1 MNNLVK
7 HIIMS
12 LKNKES
18 NKQYLTMLA
27 LYLIMFIN
35 EAYMHYEVYVTNYT
49 PFACGM
55 ALYYWGMDVTIIL
68 LFFYSVTIGR
78 RKLAFILSYCFIN
91 IFVLANIGYSRF
103 FNQYF
108 NFDVLGESANFQGTW
123 WITYLPQAFRW
134 SDILLLLTTIL
145 FICGLRILKDKHSY
159 KNIFV
164 IFLIY
169 AFCYTCYIGSR
180 VINWHSIE
188 DMKIWLSTNYGEDLH
203 HKYKYNQEYA
213 IVHKGI
219 VRTQIYCNLRWKS
232 HKQKLSASEL
242 QSIKIYIEDSNK
254 KLSKLSDSCIVKGKP
269 NIIFIMVESY
279 MAAASKTKINGIEI
293 MPNINSLMREKNSYA
308 NLSVTSNRGS
318 GVSSDAQI
326 SYFTG
331 LLPLKNEIAVTSI
344 IKNEVIAF
352 PKLLR
357 EQKEYNTYITL
368 PTGKNFWHQEEANK
382 KYGID
387 NVIEFGNKAN
397 DFFCQDEELF
407 KKMEQVTHS
416 LREPYLNIILT
427 LSMHGGYD
435 EDFLK
440 KQGYKSPFKYPK
452 SYSTAF
458 RYYLD
463 KCYYTDAQIGKYI
476 NYLKKS
482 KQYNNTIIIICSD
495 HEVPKASNQMGCSE
509 NLPIIILNSHIA
521 KDKFYQGR
529 INQIDLYPTLLD
541 MFELKTKWRGMGH
554 SLLRDDYTNKITP
567 AERHISNMIINGDYF
582 SQQKR

>member
-1 MNNLVK
+1 MNNLVSY
-7 HIIMS
+7 IAQS
-12 LKNKES
+12 WKNKVYR
-18 NKQYLTMLA
+18 KQYLIMLA
-27 LYLIMFIN
+27 LYLLMFIN
-35 EAYMHYEVYVTNYT
+35 EAYMHYEVYVSNYT
-49 PFACGM
+49 PFVCGR
-55 ALYYWGMDVTIIL
+55 AFYYWVMDIIIIL
-68 LFFYSVTIGR
+68 LFFYTVTLGR
-78 RKLAFILSYCFIN
+78 RKLAFTLSYGFIN

-108 NFDVLGESANFQGTW
+108 NFDVLGESSNFQGTW

-134 SDILLLLTTIL
+134 SDILLLLTTLL
-145 FICGLRILKDKHSY
+145 FICGLRILKDKNSY

-164 IFLIY
+164 VFLVY
-169 AFCYTCYIGSR
+169 TFCYTCYIGSR
-180 VINWHSIE
+180 VITWRSVDDI
-188 DMKIWLSTNYGEDLH
+188 KIWLTTNYGEELY
-203 HKYKYNQEYA
+203 HKYKFNQEYA
-213 IVHKGI
+213 VVHKGI
-219 VRTQIYCNLRWKS
+219 VITQIYCNLRWRS
-232 HKQKLSASEL
+232 HKQKLSTSDL
-242 QSIKIYIEDSNK
+242 QNIKLYIEDSNK

-269 NIIFIMVESY
+269 NIVFIMVESY
-279 MAAASKTKINGIEI
+279 MAAASKTKINGKEV
-293 MPNINSLMREKNSYA
+293 MPNINSLMRENNCYV

-352 PKLLR
+352 PKLLH
-357 EQKEYNTYITL
+357 EQKEYHTYITL
-368 PTGKNFWHQEEANK
+368 PTGKNFWHQEEANE

-416 LREPYLNIILT
+416 LKEPYLNIILT

-435 EDFLK
+435 NDFLK
-440 KQGYKSPFKYPK
+440 EQGYKSPFQYPK
-452 SYSTAF
+452 SYPITF

-476 NYLKKS
+476 NYLKKL
-482 KQYNNTIIIICSD
+482 KQYNNTIIMICSD
-495 HEVPKASNQMGCSE
+495 HEVPEASKQMGCSE
-509 NLPIIILNSHIA
+509 DLPLMIINSHIA

-529 INQIDLYPTLLD
+529 INQIDLYPTLID

-554 SLLRDDYTNKITP
+554 SLLRDDYNDKITP
-567 AERHISNMIINGDYF
+567 EKRNISNMIINGDYF
-582 SQQKR
+582 SLCK

>member
-1 MNNLVK
+1 MNNLVSY
-7 HIIMS
+7 IAQS
-12 LKNKES
+12 WKNKVYR
-18 NKQYLTMLA
+18 KQYLIMLA
-27 LYLIMFIN
+27 LYLLMFIN
-35 EAYMHYEVYVTNYT
+35 EAYMHYEVYVSNYT
-49 PFACGM
+49 PFVCGR
-55 ALYYWGMDVTIIL
+55 AFYYWVMDIIIIL
-68 LFFYSVTIGR
+68 LFFYTVSLGR
-78 RKLAFILSYCFIN
+78 RKLAFTLSYGFIN

-108 NFDVLGESANFQGTW
+108 NFDVLGESSNFQGTW

-134 SDILLLLTTIL
+134 SDILLLLTTLL
-145 FICGLRILKDKHSY
+145 FICGLRILKDKNSY

-164 IFLIY
+164 VFLIY
-169 AFCYTCYIGSR
+169 TFCYTCYIGSR
-180 VINWHSIE
+180 VITWRSVDDI
-188 DMKIWLSTNYGEDLH
+188 KIWLTTNYGEELY
-203 HKYKYNQEYA
+203 HKYKFNQEYA
-213 IVHKGI
+213 VVHKGI
-219 VRTQIYCNLRWKS
+219 VITQIYCNLRWRS
-232 HKQKLSASEL
+232 HKQKLSTSDL
-242 QSIKIYIEDSNK
+242 QNIKLYIEDSNK

-269 NIIFIMVESY
+269 NIVFIMVESY
-279 MAAASKTKINGIEI
+279 MAAASKTKINGKEV
-293 MPNINSLMREKNSYA
+293 MPNINSLMRENNCYV

-352 PKLLR
+352 PKLLH
-357 EQKEYNTYITL
+357 EQKEYHTYITL
-368 PTGKNFWHQEEANK
+368 PTGKNFWHQEEANE

-416 LREPYLNIILT
+416 LKEPYLNIILT

-435 EDFLK
+435 NDFLK
-440 KQGYKSPFKYPK
+440 EQGYKSPFQYPK
-452 SYSTAF
+452 SYPITF

-482 KQYNNTIIIICSD
+482 KQYNNTIIMICSD
-495 HEVPKASNQMGCSE
+495 HEVPEASKQMGCPE
-509 NLPIIILNSHIA
+509 DLPLMIINSHIA

-529 INQIDLYPTLLD
+529 INQIDLYPTLID

-554 SLLRDDYTNKITP
+554 SLLRDDYNDKITP
-567 AERHISNMIINGDYF
+567 EKRNISNMIINGDYF
-582 SQQKR
+582 SLCK

>member
-1 MNNLVK
+1 MNNLVSY
-7 HIIMS
+7 IAQS
-12 LKNKES
+12 WKNKVYR
-18 NKQYLTMLA
+18 KQYLIMLA
-27 LYLIMFIN
+27 LYLLMFIN
-35 EAYMHYEVYVTNYT
+35 EAYMHYEVYVSNYT
-49 PFACGM
+49 PFVCGR
-55 ALYYWGMDVTIIL
+55 AFYYWVMDIIIIL
-68 LFFYSVTIGR
+68 LFFYTVTLGR
-78 RKLAFILSYCFIN
+78 RKLAFTLSYGFIN

-108 NFDVLGESANFQGTW
+108 NFDVLGESSNFQGTW

-134 SDILLLLTTIL
+134 SDILLLLTTLL
-145 FICGLRILKDKHSY
+145 FICGLRILKDKNSY

-164 IFLIY
+164 VFLIY
-169 AFCYTCYIGSR
+169 TFCYTCYIGSR
-180 VINWHSIE
+180 VITWRSVDDI
-188 DMKIWLSTNYGEDLH
+188 KIWLTTNYGEELY
-203 HKYKYNQEYA
+203 HKYKFNQEYA
-213 IVHKGI
+213 VVHKGI
-219 VRTQIYCNLRWKS
+219 VITQIYCNLRWRS
-232 HKQKLSASEL
+232 HKQKLSTSDL
-242 QSIKIYIEDSNK
+242 QNIKLYIEDSNK

-269 NIIFIMVESY
+269 NIVFIMVESY
-279 MAAASKTKINGIEI
+279 MAAASKTKINGKEV
-293 MPNINSLMREKNSYA
+293 MPNINSLMRENNCYV
-308 NLSVTSNRGS
+308 NLSETSNRGS

-352 PKLLR
+352 PKLLH
-357 EQKEYNTYITL
+357 EQKEYHTYITL
-368 PTGKNFWHQEEANK
+368 PTGKNFWHQEEANE

-416 LREPYLNIILT
+416 LKEPYLNIILT

-435 EDFLK
+435 NDFLK
-440 KQGYKSPFKYPK
+440 EQGYKSPFQYPK
-452 SYSTAF
+452 SYPITF

-482 KQYNNTIIIICSD
+482 KQYNNTIIMICSD
-495 HEVPKASNQMGCSE
+495 HEVPEASKQMGCPE
-509 NLPIIILNSHIA
+509 DLPLMIINSHIA

-529 INQIDLYPTLLD
+529 INQIDLYPTLID

-554 SLLRDDYTNKITP
+554 SLLRDDYNDKITP
-567 AERHISNMIINGDYF
+567 EKRNISNMIINGDYF
-582 SQQKR
+582 SLCK

>member
-1 MNNLVK
+1 MNNLVSY
-7 HIIMS
+7 IAQS
-12 LKNKES
+12 WKNKVYR
-18 NKQYLTMLA
+18 KQYLIMLA
-27 LYLIMFIN
+27 LYLLMFIN
-35 EAYMHYEVYVTNYT
+35 EAYMHYEVYVSNYT
-49 PFACGM
+49 PFVCGR
-55 ALYYWGMDVTIIL
+55 AFYYWVMDIIIIL
-68 LFFYSVTIGR
+68 LFFYTVTLGR
-78 RKLAFILSYCFIN
+78 RKLAFTLSYGFIN

-108 NFDVLGESANFQGTW
+108 NFDVLGESSNFQGTW

-134 SDILLLLTTIL
+134 SDILLLLTTLL
-145 FICGLRILKDKHSY
+145 FICGLRILKDKNSY

-164 IFLIY
+164 VFLIY
-169 AFCYTCYIGSR
+169 TFCYTCYIGSR
-180 VINWHSIE
+180 VITWRSVDDI
-188 DMKIWLSTNYGEDLH
+188 KIWLTTNYGEELY
-203 HKYKYNQEYA
+203 HKYKFNQEYA
-213 IVHKGI
+213 VVHKGI
-219 VRTQIYCNLRWKS
+219 VITQIYCNLRWRS
-232 HKQKLSASEL
+232 HKQKLSTSDL
-242 QSIKIYIEDSNK
+242 QNIKLYIEDSNT

-269 NIIFIMVESY
+269 NIVFIMVESY
-279 MAAASKTKINGIEI
+279 MAAASKTKINGKEV
-293 MPNINSLMREKNSYA
+293 MPNINSLMRENNCYV

-352 PKLLR
+352 PKLLH
-357 EQKEYNTYITL
+357 EQKEYHTYITL
-368 PTGKNFWHQEEANK
+368 PTGKNFWHQEEANE

-416 LREPYLNIILT
+416 LKEPYLNIILT

-435 EDFLK
+435 NDFLK
-440 KQGYKSPFKYPK
+440 EQGYKSPFQYPK
-452 SYSTAF
+452 SYPITF

-482 KQYNNTIIIICSD
+482 KQYNNTIIMICSD
-495 HEVPKASNQMGCSE
+495 HEVPEASKQMGCSE
-509 NLPIIILNSHIA
+509 DLPLMIINSHIA

-529 INQIDLYPTLLD
+529 INQIDLYPTLID

-554 SLLRDDYTNKITP
+554 SLLRDDYNDKITP
-567 AERHISNMIINGDYF
+567 EKRNISNMIVNGDYF
-582 SQQKR
+582 SLCK

>member
-1 MNNLVK
+1 MNNLVSY
-7 HIIMS
+7 IAQS
-12 LKNKES
+12 WKNKVYR
-18 NKQYLTMLA
+18 KQYLIMLA
-27 LYLIMFIN
+27 LYLLMFIN
-35 EAYMHYEVYVTNYT
+35 EAYMHYEVYVSNYT
-49 PFACGM
+49 PFVCGR
-55 ALYYWGMDVTIIL
+55 AFYYWVMDIIIIL
-68 LFFYSVTIGR
+68 LFFYTVTLGR
-78 RKLAFILSYCFIN
+78 RKLAFTLSYGFIN

-108 NFDVLGESANFQGTW
+108 NFDVLGESSNFQGTW

-134 SDILLLLTTIL
+134 SDILLLLTSLL
-145 FICGLRILKDKHSY
+145 FICGLRILKDKNSY

-164 IFLIY
+164 VFLIY
-169 AFCYTCYIGSR
+169 TFCYTCYIGSR
-180 VINWHSIE
+180 VITWRSVDDI
-188 DMKIWLSTNYGEDLH
+188 KIWLTTNYGEELY
-203 HKYKYNQEYA
+203 HKYKFNQEYA
-213 IVHKGI
+213 VVHKGI
-219 VRTQIYCNLRWKS
+219 VITQIYCNLRWRS
-232 HKQKLSASEL
+232 HKQKLSTSDL
-242 QSIKIYIEDSNK
+242 QNIKLYIEDSNK

-269 NIIFIMVESY
+269 NIVFIMVESY
-279 MAAASKTKINGIEI
+279 MAAASKTKINGKEV
-293 MPNINSLMREKNSYA
+293 MPNINSLMRENNCYV

-352 PKLLR
+352 PKLLH
-357 EQKEYNTYITL
+357 EQKEYHTYITL
-368 PTGKNFWHQEEANK
+368 PTGKNFWHQEEANE

-416 LREPYLNIILT
+416 LKEPYLNIILT

-435 EDFLK
+435 NDFLK
-440 KQGYKSPFKYPK
+440 EQGYKSPFQYPK
-452 SYSTAF
+452 SYPITF

-482 KQYNNTIIIICSD
+482 KQYNNTIIMICSD
-495 HEVPKASNQMGCSE
+495 HEVPEASKQMGCPE
-509 NLPIIILNSHIA
+509 DLPLMIINSHIA

-529 INQIDLYPTLLD
+529 INQIDLYPTLID

-554 SLLRDDYTNKITP
+554 SLLRDDYNDKITP
-567 AERHISNMIINGDYF
+567 EKRNISNMIINGDYF
-582 SQQKR
+582 SLCK

>member
-1 MNNLVK
+1 MNNLVSY
-7 HIIMS
+7 IAQS
-12 LKNKES
+12 WKNKVYR
-18 NKQYLTMLA
+18 KQYLIMLA
-27 LYLIMFIN
+27 LYLLMFIN
-35 EAYMHYEVYVTNYT
+35 EAYMYYEVYVSNYT
-49 PFACGM
+49 PFVCGR
-55 ALYYWGMDVTIIL
+55 AFYYWVMDIIIIL
-68 LFFYSVTIGR
+68 LFFYTVTLGR
-78 RKLAFILSYCFIN
+78 RKLAFTLSYGFIN

-108 NFDVLGESANFQGTW
+108 NFDVLGESSNFQGTW

-134 SDILLLLTTIL
+134 SDILLLLTTLL
-145 FICGLRILKDKHSY
+145 FICGLRILKDKNSY

-164 IFLIY
+164 VFLIY
-169 AFCYTCYIGSR
+169 TFCYTCYIGSR
-180 VINWHSIE
+180 VITWRSVDDI
-188 DMKIWLSTNYGEDLH
+188 KIWLTTNYGEELY
-203 HKYKYNQEYA
+203 HKYKFNQEYA
-213 IVHKGI
+213 VVHKGI
-219 VRTQIYCNLRWKS
+219 VITQIYCNLRWRS
-232 HKQKLSASEL
+232 HKQKLSTSDL
-242 QSIKIYIEDSNK
+242 QNIKLYIEDSNK

-269 NIIFIMVESY
+269 NIVFIMVESY
-279 MAAASKTKINGIEI
+279 MAAASKTKINGKEV
-293 MPNINSLMREKNSYA
+293 MPNINSLMRENNCYV

-352 PKLLR
+352 PKLLH
-357 EQKEYNTYITL
+357 EQKEYHTYITL
-368 PTGKNFWHQEEANK
+368 PTGKNFWHQEEANE

-416 LREPYLNIILT
+416 LKEPYLNIILT

-435 EDFLK
+435 NDFLK
-440 KQGYKSPFKYPK
+440 EQGYKSPFQYPK
-452 SYSTAF
+452 SYPITF

-482 KQYNNTIIIICSD
+482 KQYNNTIIMICSD
-495 HEVPKASNQMGCSE
+495 HEVPEASKQMGCSE
-509 NLPIIILNSHIA
+509 DLPLMIINSHIA

-529 INQIDLYPTLLD
+529 INQIDLYPTLID

-554 SLLRDDYTNKITP
+554 SLLRDDYNDKITP
-567 AERHISNMIINGDYF
+567 EKRNISNMIINGDYF
-582 SQQKR
+582 SLCK

>member
-1 MNNLVK
+1 MNNLVSY
-7 HIIMS
+7 IAQS
-12 LKNKES
+12 WKNKVYR
-18 NKQYLTMLA
+18 KQYLIMLA
-27 LYLIMFIN
+27 LYLLMFIN
-35 EAYMHYEVYVTNYT
+35 EAYMHYEVYVSNYT
-49 PFACGM
+49 PFVCGR
-55 ALYYWGMDVTIIL
+55 AFYYWVMDIIIIL
-68 LFFYSVTIGR
+68 LFFYTVTLGR
-78 RKLAFILSYCFIN
+78 RKLAFTLSYGFIN

-108 NFDVLGESANFQGTW
+108 NFDVFGESSNFQGTW

-134 SDILLLLTTIL
+134 SDILLLLTTLL
-145 FICGLRILKDKHSY
+145 FICGLRILKDKNSY

-164 IFLIY
+164 VFLIY
-169 AFCYTCYIGSR
+169 TFCYTCYIGSR
-180 VINWHSIE
+180 VITWRSVDDI
-188 DMKIWLSTNYGEDLH
+188 KIWLTTNYGEELY
-203 HKYKYNQEYA
+203 HKYKFNQEYA
-213 IVHKGI
+213 VVHKGI
-219 VRTQIYCNLRWKS
+219 VITQIYCNLRWRS
-232 HKQKLSASEL
+232 HKQKLSTSDL
-242 QSIKIYIEDSNK
+242 QNIKLYIEDSNK

-269 NIIFIMVESY
+269 NIVFIMVESY
-279 MAAASKTKINGIEI
+279 MAAASKTKINGKEV
-293 MPNINSLMREKNSYA
+293 MPNINSLMRENNCYV

-352 PKLLR
+352 PKLLH
-357 EQKEYNTYITL
+357 EQKEYHTYITL
-368 PTGKNFWHQEEANK
+368 PTGKNFWHQEEANE

-416 LREPYLNIILT
+416 LKEPYLNIILT

-435 EDFLK
+435 NDFLK
-440 KQGYKSPFKYPK
+440 EQGYKSPFQYPK
-452 SYSTAF
+452 SYPITF

-482 KQYNNTIIIICSD
+482 KQYNNTIIMICSD
-495 HEVPKASNQMGCSE
+495 HEVPEASKQMGCSE
-509 NLPIIILNSHIA
+509 DLPLMIINSHIA

-529 INQIDLYPTLLD
+529 INQIDLYPTLID

-554 SLLRDDYTNKITP
+554 SLLRDDYNDKITP
-567 AERHISNMIINGDYF
+567 EKRNISNMIINGDYF
-582 SQQKR
+582 SLCK

>member
-1 MNNLVK
+1 MNNLVSY
-7 HIIMS
+7 IAQS
-12 LKNKES
+12 WKNKVYR
-18 NKQYLTMLA
+18 KQYLIMLA
-27 LYLIMFIN
+27 LYLLMFIN
-35 EAYMHYEVYVTNYT
+35 EAYMHYEVYVSNYT
-49 PFACGM
+49 PFVCGR
-55 ALYYWGMDVTIIL
+55 AFYYWVMDIIIIL
-68 LFFYSVTIGR
+68 LFFYTVTLGR
-78 RKLAFILSYCFIN
+78 RKLAFTLSYGFIN

-108 NFDVLGESANFQGTW
+108 NFDVLGESSNFQGTW

-134 SDILLLLTTIL
+134 SDILLLLTTLL
-145 FICGLRILKDKHSY
+145 FICGLRILKDKKSY

-164 IFLIY
+164 VFLIY
-169 AFCYTCYIGSR
+169 TFCYTCYIGSR
-180 VINWHSIE
+180 VITWRSVDDI
-188 DMKIWLSTNYGEDLH
+188 KIWLTTNYGEELY
-203 HKYKYNQEYA
+203 HKYKFNQEYA
-213 IVHKGI
+213 VVHKGI
-219 VRTQIYCNLRWKS
+219 VITQIYCNLRWRS
-232 HKQKLSASEL
+232 HKQKLSTSDL
-242 QSIKIYIEDSNK
+242 QNIKLYIEDSNK

-269 NIIFIMVESY
+269 NIVFIMVESY
-279 MAAASKTKINGIEI
+279 MAAASKTKINGKEV
-293 MPNINSLMREKNSYA
+293 MPNINSLMRENNCYV

-352 PKLLR
+352 PKLLH
-357 EQKEYNTYITL
+357 EQKEYHTYITL
-368 PTGKNFWHQEEANK
+368 PTGKNFWHQEEANE

-416 LREPYLNIILT
+416 LKEPYLNIILT

-435 EDFLK
+435 NDFLK
-440 KQGYKSPFKYPK
+440 EQGYKSPFQYPK
-452 SYSTAF
+452 SYPITF

-482 KQYNNTIIIICSD
+482 KQYNNTIIMICSD
-495 HEVPKASNQMGCSE
+495 HEVPEASKQMGCPE
-509 NLPIIILNSHIA
+509 DLPLMIINSHIA

-529 INQIDLYPTLLD
+529 INQIDLYPTLID

-554 SLLRDDYTNKITP
+554 SLLRDDYNDKITP
-567 AERHISNMIINGDYF
+567 EKRNISNMIINGDYF
-582 SQQKR
+582 SLCK

>member
-1 MNNLVK
+1 
-7 HIIMS
+7 MS

-18 NKQYLTMLA
+18 NEQYFTMLA

-68 LFFYSVTIGR
+68 LFFYLVTIGR

-188 DMKIWLSTNYGEDLH
+188 DMKIWFSTNYGEDLH

-232 HKQKLSASEL
+232 HKQKRLFA
-242 QSIKIYIEDSNK
+242 
-254 KLSKLSDSCIVKGKP
+254 
-269 NIIFIMVESY
+269 IFG
-279 MAAASKTKINGIEI
+279 A
-293 MPNINSLMREKNSYA
+293 
-308 NLSVTSNRGS
+308 
-318 GVSSDAQI
+318 
-326 SYFTG
+326 
-331 LLPLKNEIAVTSI
+331 
-344 IKNEVIAF
+344 
-352 PKLLR
+352 
-357 EQKEYNTYITL
+357 
-368 PTGKNFWHQEEANK
+368 
-382 KYGID
+382 
-387 NVIEFGNKAN
+387 
-397 DFFCQDEELF
+397 
-407 KKMEQVTHS
+407 
-416 LREPYLNIILT
+416 
-427 LSMHGGYD
+427 
-435 EDFLK
+435 
-440 KQGYKSPFKYPK
+440 
-452 SYSTAF
+452 
-458 RYYLD
+458 
-463 KCYYTDAQIGKYI
+463 
-476 NYLKKS
+476 
-482 KQYNNTIIIICSD
+482 
-495 HEVPKASNQMGCSE
+495 
-509 NLPIIILNSHIA
+509 
-521 KDKFYQGR
+521 
-529 INQIDLYPTLLD
+529 
-541 MFELKTKWRGMGH
+541 
-554 SLLRDDYTNKITP
+554 
-567 AERHISNMIINGDYF
+567 
-582 SQQKR
+582 

>member
-1 MNNLVK
+1 MNNLVSY
-7 HIIMS
+7 IAQS
-12 LKNKES
+12 WKNKVYR
-18 NKQYLTMLA
+18 KQYLIMLA
-27 LYLIMFIN
+27 LYLLMFIN
-35 EAYMHYEVYVTNYT
+35 EAYMHYEVYVSNYT
-49 PFACGM
+49 PFVCGR
-55 ALYYWGMDVTIIL
+55 AFYYWVMDIIIIL
-68 LFFYSVTIGR
+68 LFFYTVTLGR
-78 RKLAFILSYCFIN
+78 RKLAFTLSYGFIN

-108 NFDVLGESANFQGTW
+108 NFDVLGESSNFQGTW

-134 SDILLLLTTIL
+134 SDILLLLTTLL
-145 FICGLRILKDKHSY
+145 FICGLRILKDKNSY

-164 IFLIY
+164 VFLIY
-169 AFCYTCYIGSR
+169 TFCYTCYIGSR
-180 VINWHSIE
+180 VITWRSVDDI
-188 DMKIWLSTNYGEDLH
+188 KIWLTTNYGEELY
-203 HKYKYNQEYA
+203 HKYKFNQEYA
-213 IVHKGI
+213 VVHKGI
-219 VRTQIYCNLRWKS
+219 VITQIYCNLRWRS
-232 HKQKLSASEL
+232 HKQKLSTSDL
-242 QSIKIYIEDSNK
+242 QNIKLYIEDSNK

-269 NIIFIMVESY
+269 NIVFIMVESY
-279 MAAASKTKINGIEI
+279 MAAASKTKINGKEV
-293 MPNINSLMREKNSYA
+293 MPNINSLMRENNCYV

-352 PKLLR
+352 PKLLH
-357 EQKEYNTYITL
+357 EQKEYHTYITL

-416 LREPYLNIILT
+416 LKEPYLNIILT

-435 EDFLK
+435 NDFLK
-440 KQGYKSPFKYPK
+440 EQGYKSPFQYPK
-452 SYSTAF
+452 SYPITF

-463 KCYYTDAQIGKYI
+463 KCYNTDAQIGKYI

-482 KQYNNTIIIICSD
+482 KQYNITFIMICSD
-495 HEVPKASNQMGCSE
+495 HEVPEASKQMGCPE
-509 NLPIIILNSHIA
+509 DLPLMIINSHIA

-529 INQIDLYPTLLD
+529 INQIDLYPTLID

-554 SLLRDDYTNKITP
+554 SLLRDDYNDKITP
-567 AERHISNMIINGDYF
+567 EKRNISNMIINGDYF
-582 SQQKR
+582 SLCK

>member
-1 MNNLVK
+1 MNNLVSY
-7 HIIMS
+7 IAQS
-12 LKNKES
+12 WKNKVYR
-18 NKQYLTMLA
+18 KQYLIMLA
-27 LYLIMFIN
+27 LYLLMFIN
-35 EAYMHYEVYVTNYT
+35 EAYMHYEVYVSNYT
-49 PFACGM
+49 PFVCGR
-55 ALYYWGMDVTIIL
+55 AFYYWVMDIIIIL
-68 LFFYSVTIGR
+68 LFFYTVTLGR
-78 RKLAFILSYCFIN
+78 RKLAFTLSYGFIN

-108 NFDVLGESANFQGTW
+108 NFDVLGESSNFQGTW

-134 SDILLLLTTIL
+134 SDILLLLTTLL
-145 FICGLRILKDKHSY
+145 FICGLRILKDKNSY

-164 IFLIY
+164 VFLIY
-169 AFCYTCYIGSR
+169 TFCYTCYIGSR
-180 VINWHSIE
+180 VITWRSVDDI
-188 DMKIWLSTNYGEDLH
+188 KIWLTTNYGEELY
-203 HKYKYNQEYA
+203 HKYKFNQEYA
-213 IVHKGI
+213 VVHKGI
-219 VRTQIYCNLRWKS
+219 VITQIYCNLRWRS
-232 HKQKLSASEL
+232 HKQKLSTSDL
-242 QSIKIYIEDSNK
+242 QNIKLYIEDSNK

-269 NIIFIMVESY
+269 NIVFIMVESY
-279 MAAASKTKINGIEI
+279 MAAASKTKINGKEV
-293 MPNINSLMREKNSYA
+293 MPNINSLMRENNCYV

-331 LLPLKNEIAVTSI
+331 LLPLKNENAVTSI

-352 PKLLR
+352 PKLLH
-357 EQKEYNTYITL
+357 EQKEYHTYITL
-368 PTGKNFWHQEEANK
+368 PTGKNFWHQEEANE

-416 LREPYLNIILT
+416 LKEPYLNIILT

-435 EDFLK
+435 NDFLK
-440 KQGYKSPFKYPK
+440 EQGYKSPFQYPK
-452 SYSTAF
+452 SYPITF

-482 KQYNNTIIIICSD
+482 KQYNNTIIMICSD
-495 HEVPKASNQMGCSE
+495 HEVPEASKQMGCPE
-509 NLPIIILNSHIA
+509 DLPLMIINSHIA

-529 INQIDLYPTLLD
+529 INQIDLYPTLID

-554 SLLRDDYTNKITP
+554 SLLRDDYNDKITP
-567 AERHISNMIINGDYF
+567 EKRNISNMIINGDYF
-582 SQQKR
+582 SLCK

>member
-1 MNNLVK
+1 MNNLVSY
-7 HIIMS
+7 IAQS
-12 LKNKES
+12 WKNKVYR
-18 NKQYLTMLA
+18 KQYLIMLA
-27 LYLIMFIN
+27 LYLLMFIN
-35 EAYMHYEVYVTNYT
+35 EAYMHYEVYVSNYT
-49 PFACGM
+49 PFVCGR
-55 ALYYWGMDVTIIL
+55 AFYYWVMDIIIIL
-68 LFFYSVTIGR
+68 LFFYTVTLGR
-78 RKLAFILSYCFIN
+78 RKLASTLSYGFIN
-91 IFVLANIGYSRF
+91 IFLLANIGYSRF

-108 NFDVLGESANFQGTW
+108 NFDVLGESSNFQGTW

-134 SDILLLLTTIL
+134 SDILLLLTTLL
-145 FICGLRILKDKHSY
+145 FICGLRILKDKNSY

-164 IFLIY
+164 VFLIY
-169 AFCYTCYIGSR
+169 TFCYTCYIGSR
-180 VINWHSIE
+180 VITWRSVDDI
-188 DMKIWLSTNYGEDLH
+188 KIWLTTNYGEELY
-203 HKYKYNQEYA
+203 HKYKFNQEYA
-213 IVHKGI
+213 VVHKGI
-219 VRTQIYCNLRWKS
+219 VITQIYCNLRWRS
-232 HKQKLSASEL
+232 HKQKLSTSDL
-242 QSIKIYIEDSNK
+242 QNIKLYIEDSNK

-269 NIIFIMVESY
+269 NIVFIMVESY
-279 MAAASKTKINGIEI
+279 MAAASKTKINGKEV
-293 MPNINSLMREKNSYA
+293 MPNINSLMRENNCYV

-352 PKLLR
+352 PKLLH
-357 EQKEYNTYITL
+357 EQKEYHTYITL
-368 PTGKNFWHQEEANK
+368 PTGKNFWHQEEANE

-416 LREPYLNIILT
+416 LKEPYLNIILT

-435 EDFLK
+435 NDFLK
-440 KQGYKSPFKYPK
+440 EQGYKSPFQYPK
-452 SYSTAF
+452 SYPITF

-482 KQYNNTIIIICSD
+482 KQYNNTIIMICSD
-495 HEVPKASNQMGCSE
+495 HEVPEASKQMGCSE
-509 NLPIIILNSHIA
+509 DLPLMIINSHIA

-529 INQIDLYPTLLD
+529 INQIDLYPTLID

-554 SLLRDDYTNKITP
+554 SLLRDDYNDKITP
-567 AERHISNMIINGDYF
+567 EKRNISNMIINGDYF
-582 SQQKR
+582 SLCK

>member
-1 MNNLVK
+1 MNNLVSY
-7 HIIMS
+7 IAQS
-12 LKNKES
+12 WKNKVYR
-18 NKQYLTMLA
+18 KQYLIMLA
-27 LYLIMFIN
+27 LYLLMFIN
-35 EAYMHYEVYVTNYT
+35 EAYMHYEVYVSNYT
-49 PFACGM
+49 PFVCGR
-55 ALYYWGMDVTIIL
+55 AFYYWVMDIIIIL
-68 LFFYSVTIGR
+68 LFFYTVTLGR
-78 RKLAFILSYCFIN
+78 RKLAFTLSYGFIN

-108 NFDVLGESANFQGTW
+108 NFDVLGESSNFQGTW

-134 SDILLLLTTIL
+134 SDILLLLTTLL
-145 FICGLRILKDKHSY
+145 FICGLRILKDKNSY

-164 IFLIY
+164 VFLIY
-169 AFCYTCYIGSR
+169 TFCYTCYIGSR
-180 VINWHSIE
+180 VITWRSVDDI
-188 DMKIWLSTNYGEDLH
+188 KIWLTTNYGEELY
-203 HKYKYNQEYA
+203 HKYKFNQEYA
-213 IVHKGI
+213 VVHKGI
-219 VRTQIYCNLRWKS
+219 VITQIYCNLRWRS
-232 HKQKLSASEL
+232 HKQKLSTSDL
-242 QSIKIYIEDSNK
+242 QNIKLYIEDSNK

-269 NIIFIMVESY
+269 NIVFIMVESY
-279 MAAASKTKINGIEI
+279 MAAASKTKINGKEV
-293 MPNINSLMREKNSYA
+293 MPNINSLMRENNCYV

-352 PKLLR
+352 PKLLH
-357 EQKEYNTYITL
+357 EQKEYHTYITL
-368 PTGKNFWHQEEANK
+368 PTGKNFWHQEEANE

-416 LREPYLNIILT
+416 LKEPYLNIILT

-435 EDFLK
+435 NDFLK
-440 KQGYKSPFKYPK
+440 EQGYKSPFQYPK
-452 SYSTAF
+452 SYPITF

-482 KQYNNTIIIICSD
+482 KQYNNTIIMICSD
-495 HEVPKASNQMGCSE
+495 HEVPEASKQMGCPE
-509 NLPIIILNSHIA
+509 DLPLMIINSHIA
-521 KDKFYQGR
+521 NDKFYQGR
-529 INQIDLYPTLLD
+529 INQIDLYPTLID

-554 SLLRDDYTNKITP
+554 SLLRDDYNDKITP
-567 AERHISNMIINGDYF
+567 EKRNISNMIINGDYF
-582 SQQKR
+582 SLCK

>member
-1 MNNLVK
+1 MNNLVSY
-7 HIIMS
+7 IAQS
-12 LKNKES
+12 WKNKVYR
-18 NKQYLTMLA
+18 KQYLIMLA
-27 LYLIMFIN
+27 LYLLMFIN
-35 EAYMHYEVYVTNYT
+35 EAYMHYEVYVSNYT
-49 PFACGM
+49 PFVCGR
-55 ALYYWGMDVTIIL
+55 AFYYWVMDIIIIL
-68 LFFYSVTIGR
+68 LFFYTVTLGR
-78 RKLAFILSYCFIN
+78 RKLAFTLSYGFIN

-108 NFDVLGESANFQGTW
+108 NFDVLGESSNFQGTW

-134 SDILLLLTTIL
+134 SDILLLLTTLL
-145 FICGLRILKDKHSY
+145 FICGLRILKDKNSY

-164 IFLIY
+164 VFLIY
-169 AFCYTCYIGSR
+169 TFCYTCYIGSR
-180 VINWHSIE
+180 VITWRSVDDI
-188 DMKIWLSTNYGEDLH
+188 KIWLTTNYGEELY
-203 HKYKYNQEYA
+203 HKYKFNQEYA
-213 IVHKGI
+213 VVHKGI
-219 VRTQIYCNLRWKS
+219 VITQIYCNLRWRS
-232 HKQKLSASEL
+232 HKQKLSTSDL
-242 QSIKIYIEDSNK
+242 QNIKLYIEDSNK

-269 NIIFIMVESY
+269 NIVFIMVESY
-279 MAAASKTKINGIEI
+279 MAAASKTKINGKEV
-293 MPNINSLMREKNSYA
+293 MPNINSLMRENNCYV

-352 PKLLR
+352 PKLLH
-357 EQKEYNTYITL
+357 EQKEYHTYITL
-368 PTGKNFWHQEEANK
+368 PTGKNFWHQEEANE

-416 LREPYLNIILT
+416 LKEPYLNIILT

-435 EDFLK
+435 NDFLK
-440 KQGYKSPFKYPK
+440 EQGYKSPFQYPK
-452 SYSTAF
+452 SYPITF

-482 KQYNNTIIIICSD
+482 MQYNNTIIMICSD
-495 HEVPKASNQMGCSE
+495 HEVPEASKQMGCPE
-509 NLPIIILNSHIA
+509 DLPLMIINSHIA

-529 INQIDLYPTLLD
+529 INQIDLYPTLID

-554 SLLRDDYTNKITP
+554 SLLRDDYNDKITP
-567 AERHISNMIINGDYF
+567 EKRNISNMIINGDYF
-582 SQQKR
+582 SLCK

>member
-1 MNNLVK
+1 MNNLVSY
-7 HIIMS
+7 IAQS
-12 LKNKES
+12 WKNKVYR
-18 NKQYLTMLA
+18 KQYLIMLA
-27 LYLIMFIN
+27 LYLLMFIN
-35 EAYMHYEVYVTNYT
+35 EAYMHYEVYVSNYT
-49 PFACGM
+49 PFVCGR
-55 ALYYWGMDVTIIL
+55 AFYYWVMDIIIIL
-68 LFFYSVTIGR
+68 LFFYTVTLGR
-78 RKLAFILSYCFIN
+78 RKLAFTLSYGFIN

-103 FNQYF
+103 FNQCF
-108 NFDVLGESANFQGTW
+108 NFDVLGESSNFQGTW

-134 SDILLLLTTIL
+134 SDILLLLTTLL
-145 FICGLRILKDKHSY
+145 FICGLRILKDKNSY

-164 IFLIY
+164 VFLIY
-169 AFCYTCYIGSR
+169 TFCYTCYIGSR
-180 VINWHSIE
+180 VITWRSVDDI
-188 DMKIWLSTNYGEDLH
+188 KIWLTTNYGEELY
-203 HKYKYNQEYA
+203 HKYKFNQEYA
-213 IVHKGI
+213 VVHKGI
-219 VRTQIYCNLRWKS
+219 VITQIYCNLRWRS
-232 HKQKLSASEL
+232 HKQKLSTSDL
-242 QSIKIYIEDSNK
+242 QNIKLYIEDSNK

-269 NIIFIMVESY
+269 NIVFIMVESY
-279 MAAASKTKINGIEI
+279 MAAASKTKINGKEV
-293 MPNINSLMREKNSYA
+293 MPNINSLMRENNCYV

-352 PKLLR
+352 PKLLH
-357 EQKEYNTYITL
+357 EQKEYHTYITL
-368 PTGKNFWHQEEANK
+368 PTGKNFWHQEEANE

-416 LREPYLNIILT
+416 LKEPYLNIILT

-435 EDFLK
+435 NDFLK
-440 KQGYKSPFKYPK
+440 EQGYKSPFQYPK
-452 SYSTAF
+452 SYPITF

-482 KQYNNTIIIICSD
+482 KQYNNTIIMICSD
-495 HEVPKASNQMGCSE
+495 HEVPEASKQMGCSE
-509 NLPIIILNSHIA
+509 DLPLMIINSHIA

-529 INQIDLYPTLLD
+529 INQIDLYPTLID

-554 SLLRDDYTNKITP
+554 SLLRDDYNDKITP
-567 AERHISNMIINGDYF
+567 EKRNISNMIINGDYF
-582 SQQKR
+582 SLCK

>member
-1 MNNLVK
+1 MNNLVSY
-7 HIIMS
+7 IAQS
-12 LKNKES
+12 WKNKVYR
-18 NKQYLTMLA
+18 KQYLIMLA
-27 LYLIMFIN
+27 LYLLMFIN
-35 EAYMHYEVYVTNYT
+35 EAYMHYEVYVSNYT
-49 PFACGM
+49 PFVCGR
-55 ALYYWGMDVTIIL
+55 AFYYWVMDIIIIL
-68 LFFYSVTIGR
+68 LFIYTVTLGR
-78 RKLAFILSYCFIN
+78 RKLAFTLSYGFIN

-108 NFDVLGESANFQGTW
+108 NFDVLGESSNFQGTW

-134 SDILLLLTTIL
+134 SDILLLLTTLL
-145 FICGLRILKDKHSY
+145 FICGLRILKDKNSY

-164 IFLIY
+164 VFLIY
-169 AFCYTCYIGSR
+169 TFCYTCYIGSR
-180 VINWHSIE
+180 VITWRSVDDI
-188 DMKIWLSTNYGEDLH
+188 KIWLTTNYGEELY
-203 HKYKYNQEYA
+203 HKYKFNQEYA
-213 IVHKGI
+213 VVHKGI
-219 VRTQIYCNLRWKS
+219 VITQIYCNLRWRS
-232 HKQKLSASEL
+232 HKQKLSTSDL
-242 QSIKIYIEDSNK
+242 QNIKLYIEDSNK

-269 NIIFIMVESY
+269 NIVFIMVESY
-279 MAAASKTKINGIEI
+279 MAAASKTKINGKEV
-293 MPNINSLMREKNSYA
+293 MPNINSLMRENNCYV

-352 PKLLR
+352 PKLLH
-357 EQKEYNTYITL
+357 EQKEYHTYITL
-368 PTGKNFWHQEEANK
+368 PTGMNFWHQEEANE

-416 LREPYLNIILT
+416 LKEPYLNIILT

-435 EDFLK
+435 NDFLK
-440 KQGYKSPFKYPK
+440 EQGYKSPFQYPK
-452 SYSTAF
+452 SYPITF

-482 KQYNNTIIIICSD
+482 KQYNNTIIMICSD
-495 HEVPKASNQMGCSE
+495 HEVPEASKQMGCPE
-509 NLPIIILNSHIA
+509 DLPLMIINSHIA

-529 INQIDLYPTLLD
+529 INQIDLYPTLID

-554 SLLRDDYTNKITP
+554 SLLRDDYNDKITP
-567 AERHISNMIINGDYF
+567 EKRNISNMIINGDYF
-582 SQQKR
+582 SLCK

>member
-1 MNNLVK
+1 MNNLVSY
-7 HIIMS
+7 IAQS
-12 LKNKES
+12 WKNKVYR
-18 NKQYLTMLA
+18 KQYLIMLA
-27 LYLIMFIN
+27 LYLLMFIN
-35 EAYMHYEVYVTNYT
+35 EAYMHYEVYVSNYT
-49 PFACGM
+49 PFVCGR
-55 ALYYWGMDVTIIL
+55 AFYYWVMDIIIIL
-68 LFFYSVTIGR
+68 LFFYTVTLGR
-78 RKLAFILSYCFIN
+78 RKLAFTLSYGFIN

-108 NFDVLGESANFQGTW
+108 NFDVLGESSNFQGTW

-134 SDILLLLTTIL
+134 SDILLLLTTLL
-145 FICGLRILKDKHSY
+145 FICGLRILKDKNSY

-164 IFLIY
+164 VFLIY
-169 AFCYTCYIGSR
+169 TFCYTCYIGSR
-180 VINWHSIE
+180 VITWRSVDDI
-188 DMKIWLSTNYGEDLH
+188 KIWLTTNYGEELY
-203 HKYKYNQEYA
+203 HKYKFNQEYA
-213 IVHKGI
+213 VVHKGI
-219 VRTQIYCNLRWKS
+219 VITQIYCNLRWRS
-232 HKQKLSASEL
+232 HKQKLSTSDL
-242 QSIKIYIEDSNK
+242 QNIKLYIEDSNK

-269 NIIFIMVESY
+269 NIVFIMVESY
-279 MAAASKTKINGIEI
+279 MAAASKTKINGKEV
-293 MPNINSLMREKNSYA
+293 MPNINSLMRENNCYV

-352 PKLLR
+352 PKLLH
-357 EQKEYNTYITL
+357 EQKEYHTYITL
-368 PTGKNFWHQEEANK
+368 PTGKNFWHQEEANE

-416 LREPYLNIILT
+416 LKEPYLNIILT

-435 EDFLK
+435 NDFLK
-440 KQGYKSPFKYPK
+440 EQGYKSPFQYPK
-452 SYSTAF
+452 SYPITF

-482 KQYNNTIIIICSD
+482 KQYNNTIIMICSD
-495 HEVPKASNQMGCSE
+495 HEVPEASKQMGCPE
-509 NLPIIILNSHIA
+509 DLPLMIINSHIA

-529 INQIDLYPTLLD
+529 INQIDLYPTLID

-554 SLLRDDYTNKITP
+554 SLLRDDYNDKITP
-567 AERHISNMIINGDYF
+567 EKRKISNMIINGDYF
-582 SQQKR
+582 SLCK

>member
-1 MNNLVK
+1 MNNLVSY
-7 HIIMS
+7 IAQS
-12 LKNKES
+12 WKNKVYR
-18 NKQYLTMLA
+18 KQYLIRLA
-27 LYLIMFIN
+27 LYLLMFIN
-35 EAYMHYEVYVTNYT
+35 EAYMHYEVYVSNYT
-49 PFACGM
+49 PFVCGR
-55 ALYYWGMDVTIIL
+55 AFYYWVMDIIIIL
-68 LFFYSVTIGR
+68 LFFYTVTLGR
-78 RKLAFILSYCFIN
+78 RKLAFTLSYGFIN

-108 NFDVLGESANFQGTW
+108 NFDVLGESSNFQGTW

-134 SDILLLLTTIL
+134 SDILLLLTTLL
-145 FICGLRILKDKHSY
+145 FICGLRILKDKNSY

-164 IFLIY
+164 VFLIY
-169 AFCYTCYIGSR
+169 TFCYTCYIGSR
-180 VINWHSIE
+180 VITWRSVDDI
-188 DMKIWLSTNYGEDLH
+188 KIWLTTNYGEELY
-203 HKYKYNQEYA
+203 HKYKFNQEYA
-213 IVHKGI
+213 VVHKGI
-219 VRTQIYCNLRWKS
+219 VITQIYCNLRWRS
-232 HKQKLSASEL
+232 HKQKLSTSDL
-242 QSIKIYIEDSNK
+242 QNIKLYIEDSNK

-269 NIIFIMVESY
+269 NIVFIMVESY
-279 MAAASKTKINGIEI
+279 MAAASKTKINGKEV
-293 MPNINSLMREKNSYA
+293 MPNINSLMRENNCYV

-352 PKLLR
+352 PKLLH
-357 EQKEYNTYITL
+357 EQKEYHTYITL
-368 PTGKNFWHQEEANK
+368 PTGKNFWHQEEANE

-416 LREPYLNIILT
+416 LKEPYLNIILT

-435 EDFLK
+435 NDFLK
-440 KQGYKSPFKYPK
+440 EQGYKSPFQYPK
-452 SYSTAF
+452 SYPITF

-482 KQYNNTIIIICSD
+482 KQYNNTIIMICSD
-495 HEVPKASNQMGCSE
+495 HEVPEASKQMGCSE
-509 NLPIIILNSHIA
+509 ALPLMIINSHIA

-529 INQIDLYPTLLD
+529 INQIDLYPTLID

-554 SLLRDDYTNKITP
+554 SLLRDDYNDKITP
-567 AERHISNMIINGDYF
+567 EKRNISNMIINGDYF
-582 SQQKR
+582 SLCK

>member
-1 MNNLVK
+1 MNNLVSY
-7 HIIMS
+7 IAQS
-12 LKNKES
+12 WKNKVYR
-18 NKQYLTMLA
+18 KQYLIMLA
-27 LYLIMFIN
+27 LYLLMFIN
-35 EAYMHYEVYVTNYT
+35 EAYMHYEVYVSNYT
-49 PFACGM
+49 PFVCGR
-55 ALYYWGMDVTIIL
+55 AFYYWVMDIIIIL
-68 LFFYSVTIGR
+68 LFFYTVTLGR
-78 RKLAFILSYCFIN
+78 RKLAFTLSYGFIN

-108 NFDVLGESANFQGTW
+108 NFDVLGESSNFQGTW

-134 SDILLLLTTIL
+134 SDILLLLTTLL
-145 FICGLRILKDKHSY
+145 FICGLRILKDKNSY

-164 IFLIY
+164 VFLIY
-169 AFCYTCYIGSR
+169 TFCYTCYIGSR
-180 VINWHSIE
+180 VITWRSVDDI
-188 DMKIWLSTNYGEDLH
+188 KIWLTTNYGEELY
-203 HKYKYNQEYA
+203 HKYKFNQEYA
-213 IVHKGI
+213 VVHKGI
-219 VRTQIYCNLRWKS
+219 VITQIYCNLRWRS
-232 HKQKLSASEL
+232 HKQKLSTSDL
-242 QSIKIYIEDSNK
+242 QNIKLYIEDSNK

-269 NIIFIMVESY
+269 NIVFIMVESY
-279 MAAASKTKINGIEI
+279 VAAASKTKINGKEV
-293 MPNINSLMREKNSYA
+293 MPNINSLMRENNCYV

-352 PKLLR
+352 PKLLH
-357 EQKEYNTYITL
+357 EQKEYHTYITL
-368 PTGKNFWHQEEANK
+368 PTGKNFWHQEEANE

-416 LREPYLNIILT
+416 LKEPYLNIILT

-435 EDFLK
+435 NDFLK
-440 KQGYKSPFKYPK
+440 EQGYKSPFQYPK
-452 SYSTAF
+452 SYPITF

-482 KQYNNTIIIICSD
+482 KQYNNTIIMICSD
-495 HEVPKASNQMGCSE
+495 HEVPEASKQMGCPE
-509 NLPIIILNSHIA
+509 DLPLMIINSHIA

-529 INQIDLYPTLLD
+529 INQIDLYPTLID

-554 SLLRDDYTNKITP
+554 SLLRDDYNDKITP
-567 AERHISNMIINGDYF
+567 EKRNISNMIINGDYF
-582 SQQKR
+582 SLCK

>member
-1 MNNLVK
+1 MNNLVSY
-7 HIIMS
+7 IAQS
-12 LKNKES
+12 WKNKVYR
-18 NKQYLTMLA
+18 KQYLIMLA
-27 LYLIMFIN
+27 LYLLMFIN
-35 EAYMHYEVYVTNYT
+35 EAYMHYEVYVSNYT
-49 PFACGM
+49 PFVCGR
-55 ALYYWGMDVTIIL
+55 AFYYWVMDIIIIL
-68 LFFYSVTIGR
+68 LFFYTVTLGR
-78 RKLAFILSYCFIN
+78 RKLAFTLSYGFIN

-108 NFDVLGESANFQGTW
+108 NFDVLGESSNFQGTW

-134 SDILLLLTTIL
+134 SDILLLLTTLL
-145 FICGLRILKDKHSY
+145 FICGLRILKDKNSY

-164 IFLIY
+164 VFLIY
-169 AFCYTCYIGSR
+169 TFCYTCYIGSR
-180 VINWHSIE
+180 VITWRSVDDI
-188 DMKIWLSTNYGEDLH
+188 KIWLTTNYGEELY
-203 HKYKYNQEYA
+203 HKYKFNQEYA
-213 IVHKGI
+213 VVHKGI
-219 VRTQIYCNLRWKS
+219 VITQIYCNLRWRS
-232 HKQKLSASEL
+232 HKQKLSTSDL
-242 QSIKIYIEDSNK
+242 QNIKLYIEDSNK

-269 NIIFIMVESY
+269 NIVFIMVESY
-279 MAAASKTKINGIEI
+279 MAAASKTKINGKEV
-293 MPNINSLMREKNSYA
+293 MPNLNSLMRENHCYVT
-308 NLSVTSNRGS
+308 LSVTSNRGS

-352 PKLLR
+352 PKLLH
-357 EQKEYNTYITL
+357 EQKEYHTYITL
-368 PTGKNFWHQEEANK
+368 PTGKNFWHQEEANE

-416 LREPYLNIILT
+416 LKEPYLNIILT

-435 EDFLK
+435 NDFLK
-440 KQGYKSPFKYPK
+440 EQGYKSPFQYPK
-452 SYSTAF
+452 SYPITF

-482 KQYNNTIIIICSD
+482 KQYNNTIIMICSD
-495 HEVPKASNQMGCSE
+495 HEVPEASKQMGCSE
-509 NLPIIILNSHIA
+509 DLPLMIINSHIA

-529 INQIDLYPTLLD
+529 INQIDLYPTLID

-554 SLLRDDYTNKITP
+554 SLLRDDYNDKITP
-567 AERHISNMIINGDYF
+567 EKRNISNMIINGDYF
-582 SQQKR
+582 SLCK

>member
-1 MNNLVK
+1 MNNLVSY
-7 HIIMS
+7 IAQS
-12 LKNKES
+12 WKNKVYR
-18 NKQYLTMLA
+18 KQYLIMLA
-27 LYLIMFIN
+27 LYLLMFIN
-35 EAYMHYEVYVTNYT
+35 EAYMHYEVYVSNYT
-49 PFACGM
+49 PFVCGR
-55 ALYYWGMDVTIIL
+55 AFYYLVMDIIIIL
-68 LFFYSVTIGR
+68 LFFYTVTLGR
-78 RKLAFILSYCFIN
+78 RKLAFTLSYGFIN

-108 NFDVLGESANFQGTW
+108 NFDVLGESSNFQGTW

-134 SDILLLLTTIL
+134 SDILLLLTTLL
-145 FICGLRILKDKHSY
+145 FICGLRILKDKNSY

-164 IFLIY
+164 VFLIY
-169 AFCYTCYIGSR
+169 TFCYTCYIGSR
-180 VINWHSIE
+180 VITWRSVDDI
-188 DMKIWLSTNYGEDLH
+188 KIWLTTNYGEELY
-203 HKYKYNQEYA
+203 HKYKFNQEYA
-213 IVHKGI
+213 VVHKGI
-219 VRTQIYCNLRWKS
+219 VITQIYCNLRWRS
-232 HKQKLSASEL
+232 HKQKLSTSDL
-242 QSIKIYIEDSNK
+242 QNIKLYIEDSNK

-269 NIIFIMVESY
+269 NIVFIMVESY
-279 MAAASKTKINGIEI
+279 MAAASKTKINGKEV
-293 MPNINSLMREKNSYA
+293 MSNINSLMRENNCYV

-352 PKLLR
+352 PKLLH
-357 EQKEYNTYITL
+357 EQKEYHTYITL
-368 PTGKNFWHQEEANK
+368 PTGKNFWHQEEANE

-416 LREPYLNIILT
+416 LKEPYLNIILT

-435 EDFLK
+435 NDFLK
-440 KQGYKSPFKYPK
+440 EQGYKSPFQYPK
-452 SYSTAF
+452 SYPITF

-482 KQYNNTIIIICSD
+482 KQYNNTIIMICSD
-495 HEVPKASNQMGCSE
+495 HEVPEASKQMGCPE
-509 NLPIIILNSHIA
+509 DLPLMIINSHIA

-529 INQIDLYPTLLD
+529 INQIDLYPTLID

-554 SLLRDDYTNKITP
+554 SLLRDDYNDKITP
-567 AERHISNMIINGDYF
+567 EKRNISNMIINGDYF
-582 SQQKR
+582 SLCK

>member
-1 MNNLVK
+1 MNNLVSY
-7 HIIMS
+7 IAQS
-12 LKNKES
+12 WKNKVYR
-18 NKQYLTMLA
+18 KQYLIMLA
-27 LYLIMFIN
+27 LYLLMFIN
-35 EAYMHYEVYVTNYT
+35 EAYMHYEVYVSNYT
-49 PFACGM
+49 PFVCGR
-55 ALYYWGMDVTIIL
+55 AFYYWVMDIIIIL
-68 LFFYSVTIGR
+68 LFFYTVTLGR
-78 RKLAFILSYCFIN
+78 RKLAFTLSYGFIN

-108 NFDVLGESANFQGTW
+108 NFDVLGESSNFQGTW

-134 SDILLLLTTIL
+134 SDILLLLTTLL
-145 FICGLRILKDKHSY
+145 FICGLRILKDKNSY

-164 IFLIY
+164 VFLIY
-169 AFCYTCYIGSR
+169 TFCYTCYIGSR
-180 VINWHSIE
+180 VITWRSVDDI
-188 DMKIWLSTNYGEDLH
+188 KIWLTTNYGEELY
-203 HKYKYNQEYA
+203 HKYKFNQEYA
-213 IVHKGI
+213 VVHKGI
-219 VRTQIYCNLRWKS
+219 VITQIYCNLRWRS
-232 HKQKLSASEL
+232 HKQKLSTSDL
-242 QSIKIYIEDSNK
+242 QNIKLYIEDSNK

-269 NIIFIMVESY
+269 NIVFIMVESY
-279 MAAASKTKINGIEI
+279 MAAASKTKINGKEV
-293 MPNINSLMREKNSYA
+293 MPNINSLMRENNCYV

-352 PKLLR
+352 PKLLH
-357 EQKEYNTYITL
+357 EQKEYHTYITL
-368 PTGKNFWHQEEANK
+368 PTGKNFWHQEAANE

-416 LREPYLNIILT
+416 LKEPYLNIILT

-435 EDFLK
+435 NDFLK
-440 KQGYKSPFKYPK
+440 EQGYKSPFQYPK
-452 SYSTAF
+452 SYPITF

-482 KQYNNTIIIICSD
+482 KQYNNTIIMICSD
-495 HEVPKASNQMGCSE
+495 HEVPEASKQMGCSE
-509 NLPIIILNSHIA
+509 DLPLMIINSHIA

-529 INQIDLYPTLLD
+529 INQIDLYPTLID

-554 SLLRDDYTNKITP
+554 SLLRDDYNDKITP
-567 AERHISNMIINGDYF
+567 EKRNISNMIINGDYF
-582 SQQKR
+582 SLCK

>member
-1 MNNLVK
+1 MNNLVSY
-7 HIIMS
+7 IAQS
-12 LKNKES
+12 WKNKVYR
-18 NKQYLTMLA
+18 KQYLIMLA
-27 LYLIMFIN
+27 LYLLMFIN
-35 EAYMHYEVYVTNYT
+35 EAYMHYEVYVSNYT
-49 PFACGM
+49 PFVCGR
-55 ALYYWGMDVTIIL
+55 AFYYWVMDIIIIL
-68 LFFYSVTIGR
+68 LFFYTVTLGR
-78 RKLAFILSYCFIN
+78 RKLAFTLSYGFIN

-108 NFDVLGESANFQGTW
+108 NFDVLGESSNFQGTW

-134 SDILLLLTTIL
+134 SDILLLLTTLL
-145 FICGLRILKDKHSY
+145 FICGLRILKDKNSY

-164 IFLIY
+164 VFLIY
-169 AFCYTCYIGSR
+169 TFCYTCYIGSR
-180 VINWHSIE
+180 VITWRSVDDI
-188 DMKIWLSTNYGEDLH
+188 KIWLTTNYGEELY
-203 HKYKYNQEYA
+203 HKYKFNQEYA
-213 IVHKGI
+213 VVHKGI
-219 VRTQIYCNLRWKS
+219 VITQIYCNLRWRS
-232 HKQKLSASEL
+232 HKQKLSTSDL
-242 QSIKIYIEDSNK
+242 QNIKLYIEDSNT

-269 NIIFIMVESY
+269 NIVFIMVESY
-279 MAAASKTKINGIEI
+279 MAAASKTKINGKEV
-293 MPNINSLMREKNSYA
+293 MPNINSLMRENNCYV

-352 PKLLR
+352 PKLLH
-357 EQKEYNTYITL
+357 EQKEYHTYITL
-368 PTGKNFWHQEEANK
+368 PTGKNFWHQEEANE

-416 LREPYLNIILT
+416 LKEPYLNIILT

-435 EDFLK
+435 NDFLK
-440 KQGYKSPFKYPK
+440 EQGYKSPFQYPK
-452 SYSTAF
+452 SYPITF

-482 KQYNNTIIIICSD
+482 KQYNNTIIMICSD
-495 HEVPKASNQMGCSE
+495 HEVPEASKQMGCSE
-509 NLPIIILNSHIA
+509 DLPLMIINSHIA

-529 INQIDLYPTLLD
+529 INQIDLYPTLID

-554 SLLRDDYTNKITP
+554 SLLRDDYNDKITP
-567 AERHISNMIINGDYF
+567 EKRNISNMIINGDYF
-582 SQQKR
+582 SLCK

>member
-1 MNNLVK
+1 MNNLVSY
-7 HIIMS
+7 IAQS
-12 LKNKES
+12 WKNKVYR
-18 NKQYLTMLA
+18 KQYLIMLA
-27 LYLIMFIN
+27 LYLLMFIN
-35 EAYMHYEVYVTNYT
+35 EAYMHYEVYVSNYT
-49 PFACGM
+49 PFVCGR
-55 ALYYWGMDVTIIL
+55 AFYYWVMDIIIIL
-68 LFFYSVTIGR
+68 LFFYTVTLGR
-78 RKLAFILSYCFIN
+78 RKLAFTLSYGFIN

-108 NFDVLGESANFQGTW
+108 NFDVLGESSNFQGTW

-134 SDILLLLTTIL
+134 SDILLLLTTLL
-145 FICGLRILKDKHSY
+145 FICGLRILKDKNSY

-164 IFLIY
+164 VFLIY
-169 AFCYTCYIGSR
+169 TYCYTCYFGSR
-180 VINWHSIE
+180 VITWRSVDDI
-188 DMKIWLSTNYGEDLH
+188 KIWLTTNYGEELY
-203 HKYKYNQEYA
+203 HKYKFNQEYA
-213 IVHKGI
+213 VVHKGI
-219 VRTQIYCNLRWKS
+219 VITQIYCNLRWRS
-232 HKQKLSASEL
+232 HKQKLSTSDL
-242 QSIKIYIEDSNK
+242 QNIKLYIEDSNK

-269 NIIFIMVESY
+269 NIVFIMVESY
-279 MAAASKTKINGIEI
+279 MAAASKTKINGKEV
-293 MPNINSLMREKNSYA
+293 MPNINSLMRENNCYV

-352 PKLLR
+352 PKLLH
-357 EQKEYNTYITL
+357 EQKEYHTYITL
-368 PTGKNFWHQEEANK
+368 PTGKNFWHQEEANE

-416 LREPYLNIILT
+416 LKEPYLNIILT

-435 EDFLK
+435 NDFLK
-440 KQGYKSPFKYPK
+440 EQGYKSPFQYPK
-452 SYSTAF
+452 SYPITF

-482 KQYNNTIIIICSD
+482 KQYNNTIIMICSD
-495 HEVPKASNQMGCSE
+495 HEVPEASKQMGCSE
-509 NLPIIILNSHIA
+509 DLPLMIINSHIA

-529 INQIDLYPTLLD
+529 INQIDLYPTLID

-554 SLLRDDYTNKITP
+554 SLLRDDYNDKITP
-567 AERHISNMIINGDYF
+567 EKRNISNMIINGDYF
-582 SQQKR
+582 SLCK

>member
-1 MNNLVK
+1 MNNLVSY
-7 HIIMS
+7 IAQS
-12 LKNKES
+12 WKNKVYR
-18 NKQYLTMLA
+18 KQYLIMLA
-27 LYLIMFIN
+27 LYLLMFIN
-35 EAYMHYEVYVTNYT
+35 EAYMHYEVYVSNYT
-49 PFACGM
+49 PFVCGR
-55 ALYYWGMDVTIIL
+55 AFYYWVMDIIIIL
-68 LFFYSVTIGR
+68 LFFYTVTLGR
-78 RKLAFILSYCFIN
+78 RKLAFTLSYGFIN

-108 NFDVLGESANFQGTW
+108 NFDVLGESSNFQGTW
-123 WITYLPQAFRW
+123 WSTYLPQAFRW
-134 SDILLLLTTIL
+134 SDILLLLTTLL
-145 FICGLRILKDKHSY
+145 FICGLRILKDKNSY

-164 IFLIY
+164 VFLIY
-169 AFCYTCYIGSR
+169 TFCYTCYIGSR
-180 VINWHSIE
+180 VITWRSVDDI
-188 DMKIWLSTNYGEDLH
+188 KIWLTTNYGEELY
-203 HKYKYNQEYA
+203 HKYKFNQEYA
-213 IVHKGI
+213 VVHKGI
-219 VRTQIYCNLRWKS
+219 VITQIYCNLRWRS
-232 HKQKLSASEL
+232 HKQKLSTSDL
-242 QSIKIYIEDSNK
+242 QNIKLYIEDSNK

-269 NIIFIMVESY
+269 NIVFIMVESY
-279 MAAASKTKINGIEI
+279 MAAASKTKINGKEV
-293 MPNINSLMREKNSYA
+293 MPNINSLMRENNCYV

-352 PKLLR
+352 PKLLH
-357 EQKEYNTYITL
+357 EQKEYHTYITL
-368 PTGKNFWHQEEANK
+368 PTGKNFWHQEEANE

-416 LREPYLNIILT
+416 LKEPYLNIILT

-435 EDFLK
+435 NDFLK
-440 KQGYKSPFKYPK
+440 EQGYKSPFQYPK
-452 SYSTAF
+452 SYPITF

-482 KQYNNTIIIICSD
+482 KQYNNTIIMICSD
-495 HEVPKASNQMGCSE
+495 HEVPEASKQMGCSE
-509 NLPIIILNSHIA
+509 DLPLMIINSHIA

-529 INQIDLYPTLLD
+529 INQIDLYPTLID
-541 MFELKTKWRGMGH
+541 MFELKTKWRRMGD
-554 SLLRDDYTNKITP
+554 SLLRDDYNDKITP
-567 AERHISNMIINGDYF
+567 EKRNISNMIINGDYF
-582 SQQKR
+582 SLCK

>member
-1 MNNLVK
+1 MNNLVSY
-7 HIIMS
+7 IAQS
-12 LKNKES
+12 WKNKVYR
-18 NKQYLTMLA
+18 KQYLIMLA
-27 LYLIMFIN
+27 LYLLMFIN
-35 EAYMHYEVYVTNYT
+35 EAYMHYEVYVSNYT
-49 PFACGM
+49 PFVCGR
-55 ALYYWGMDVTIIL
+55 AFYYWVMDIIIIL
-68 LFFYSVTIGR
+68 LFFYTVTLGR
-78 RKLAFILSYCFIN
+78 RKLAFTLSYGFIN

-108 NFDVLGESANFQGTW
+108 NFDVLGESSNFQGTW

-134 SDILLLLTTIL
+134 SDILLLLTTLL
-145 FICGLRILKDKHSY
+145 FICGLRILKDKNSY

-164 IFLIY
+164 VFLIY
-169 AFCYTCYIGSR
+169 TFCYTCYIGSR
-180 VINWHSIE
+180 VITWRSVDDI
-188 DMKIWLSTNYGEDLH
+188 KIWLTTNYGEELY
-203 HKYKYNQEYA
+203 HKYKFNQEYA
-213 IVHKGI
+213 VVHKGI
-219 VRTQIYCNLRWKS
+219 VITQIYCNLRWRS
-232 HKQKLSASEL
+232 HKQKLSTSDL
-242 QSIKIYIEDSNK
+242 QNIKLYIEDSNK

-269 NIIFIMVESY
+269 NIVFIMVESY
-279 MAAASKTKINGIEI
+279 MAAASKTKINGKEV
-293 MPNINSLMREKNSYA
+293 MPNINSLMRENNCYV

-352 PKLLR
+352 PKLLHA
-357 EQKEYNTYITL
+357 QKEYHTHITL
-368 PTGKNFWHQEEANK
+368 PTAKNFWHQEEANE

-416 LREPYLNIILT
+416 LKEPYLNIILT

-435 EDFLK
+435 NDFLK
-440 KQGYKSPFKYPK
+440 EQGYKSPFQYPK
-452 SYSTAF
+452 SYPITF

-482 KQYNNTIIIICSD
+482 KQYNNTIIMICSD
-495 HEVPKASNQMGCSE
+495 HEVPEASKQMGCSE
-509 NLPIIILNSHIA
+509 DLPLMIINSHIA

-529 INQIDLYPTLLD
+529 INQIDLYPTLID

-554 SLLRDDYTNKITP
+554 SLLRDDYNDKITP
-567 AERHISNMIINGDYF
+567 EKRNISNMIINGDYF
-582 SQQKR
+582 SLCK

>member
-1 MNNLVK
+1 MNNLVSY
-7 HIIMS
+7 IAQS
-12 LKNKES
+12 WKNKVYR
-18 NKQYLTMLA
+18 KQYLIMLA
-27 LYLIMFIN
+27 LYLLMFIN
-35 EAYMHYEVYVTNYT
+35 EAYMHYEVYVSNYT
-49 PFACGM
+49 PFVCGR
-55 ALYYWGMDVTIIL
+55 AFYYWVMDIIIIL
-68 LFFYSVTIGR
+68 LFFYTVTLGR
-78 RKLAFILSYCFIN
+78 RKLAFTLSYGFIN

-108 NFDVLGESANFQGTW
+108 NFDVLGESSNFQGTW

-134 SDILLLLTTIL
+134 SDILLLLTTLL
-145 FICGLRILKDKHSY
+145 FICGLRILKDKNSY

-164 IFLIY
+164 VFLIY
-169 AFCYTCYIGSR
+169 TFCYTCYIGSR
-180 VINWHSIE
+180 VITWRSVDDI
-188 DMKIWLSTNYGEDLH
+188 KIWLTTNYGEELY
-203 HKYKYNQEYA
+203 HKYKFNQEYA
-213 IVHKGI
+213 VVHKGI
-219 VRTQIYCNLRWKS
+219 VITQIYCNLRWRS
-232 HKQKLSASEL
+232 HKQTLSTSDLQNIKL
-242 QSIKIYIEDSNK
+242 YIEDSNK

-269 NIIFIMVESY
+269 NIVFIMVESY
-279 MAAASKTKINGIEI
+279 MAAASKTKINGKEV
-293 MPNINSLMREKNSYA
+293 MPNINSLMRENNCYV

-352 PKLLR
+352 PKLLH
-357 EQKEYNTYITL
+357 EQKEYHTYITL
-368 PTGKNFWHQEEANK
+368 PTGKNFWHQEEANE

-416 LREPYLNIILT
+416 LKEPYLNIILT

-435 EDFLK
+435 NDFLK
-440 KQGYKSPFKYPK
+440 EQGYKSPFQYPK
-452 SYSTAF
+452 SYPITF

-482 KQYNNTIIIICSD
+482 KQYNNTIIMICSD
-495 HEVPKASNQMGCSE
+495 HEVPEASKQMGCSE
-509 NLPIIILNSHIA
+509 DLPLMIINSHIA

-529 INQIDLYPTLLD
+529 INQIDLYPTLID

-554 SLLRDDYTNKITP
+554 SLLRDDYNDKITP
-567 AERHISNMIINGDYF
+567 EKRNISNMIINGDYF
-582 SQQKR
+582 SLCK

>member
-7 HIIMS
+7 HFVRFFNK
-12 LKNKES
+12 KNNS
-18 NKQYLTMLA
+18 KQYLIMLA
-27 LYLIMFIN
+27 LYLLMFIN
-35 EAYMHYEVYVTNYT
+35 EAYMHYEVYILNYT
-49 PFACGM
+49 PFTCGR
-55 ALYYWGMDVTIIL
+55 AFYYWGMDITFIL
-68 LFFYSVTIGR
+68 LFFYTVTLGR
-78 RKLAFILSYCFIN
+78 RKLAFTLSYCFIN

-108 NFDVLGESANFQGTW
+108 NFDVLGESSNFQGTW

-134 SDILLLLTTIL
+134 SDILLLLTTLL
-145 FICGLRILKDKHSY
+145 FICGLRKLKDKHSY

-164 IFLIY
+164 IFIVY
-169 AFCYTCYIGSR
+169 VFCYTCYIGSR
-180 VINWHSIE
+180 VISWRSVDDI
-188 DMKIWLSTNYGEDLH
+188 KIWLTTNYGEELY
-203 HKYKYNQEYA
+203 HKYKFNQEYA

-219 VRTQIYCNLRWKS
+219 VITQIYCNLRWRS
-232 HKQKLSASEL
+232 HKQELSASDL
-242 QSIKIYIEDSNK
+242 QNIKLYIEDSNK
-254 KLSKLSDSCIVKGKP
+254 KLSKLSDSCVVKGKP
-269 NIIFIMVESY
+269 NIVFIMVESY
-279 MAAASKTKINGIEI
+279 MAVASKTKINGKEV
-293 MPNINSLMREKNSYA
+293 MPNINSLMRENNCYV

-357 EQKEYNTYITL
+357 KQKGYHTYITL
-368 PTGKNFWHQEEANK
+368 PTGKNFWHQEEANE

-407 KKMEQVTHS
+407 EKMAQTTHS
-416 LREPYLNIILT
+416 LKEPYMNIILT

-440 KQGYKSPFKYPK
+440 EQSYKSPFKYPD
-452 SYSTAF
+452 SYPIIY
-458 RYYLD
+458 RHYLD
-463 KCYYTDAQIGKYI
+463 KCYYTDVQIGKYVD
-476 NYLKKS
+476 YLK
-482 KQYNNTIIIICSD
+482 NTKRYDNTLILICSD
-495 HEVPKASNQMGCSE
+495 HEVPEASKQMGCSE
-509 NLPIIILNSHIA
+509 DLPLIILNSHIA

-529 INQIDLYPTLLD
+529 INQIDLYPTLID

-554 SLLRDDYTNKITP
+554 SLLRDDYNNKITN
-567 AERHISNMIINGDYF
+567 RKRNISNMIINGNYF
-582 SQQKR
+582 SLCK

>member
-1 MNNLVK
+1 MNNLVSY
-7 HIIMS
+7 IAQS
-12 LKNKES
+12 WKNKVYR
-18 NKQYLTMLA
+18 KQYLIMLA
-27 LYLIMFIN
+27 LYLLMFIN
-35 EAYMHYEVYVTNYT
+35 EAYMHYEVYVSNYT
-49 PFACGM
+49 PFVCGR
-55 ALYYWGMDVTIIL
+55 AFYYWVMDIIIIL
-68 LFFYSVTIGR
+68 LFFYTVTLGR
-78 RKLAFILSYCFIN
+78 RKLAFTLSYGFIN

-108 NFDVLGESANFQGTW
+108 NFDVLGESSNFQGTW

-134 SDILLLLTTIL
+134 SDILLLLTTLL
-145 FICGLRILKDKHSY
+145 FICGLRILKDKNSY

-164 IFLIY
+164 VFLIY
-169 AFCYTCYIGSR
+169 TFCYTCYIGSR
-180 VINWHSIE
+180 VITWRSVDDI
-188 DMKIWLSTNYGEDLH
+188 KIWLTTNYGEELY
-203 HKYKYNQEYA
+203 HKYKFNQEYA
-213 IVHKGI
+213 VVHKGI
-219 VRTQIYCNLRWKS
+219 VITQIYCNLRWRS
-232 HKQKLSASEL
+232 HKQKLSTSDL
-242 QSIKIYIEDSNK
+242 QNIKLYIEDSNK

-269 NIIFIMVESY
+269 NIVFIMVESY
-279 MAAASKTKINGIEI
+279 MAAASKTKINGKEV
-293 MPNINSLMREKNSYA
+293 MPNINSLMRENNCYV

-352 PKLLR
+352 PKLLH
-357 EQKEYNTYITL
+357 EQKEYHTYITL
-368 PTGKNFWHQEEANK
+368 PTGKNFWHQEEANE

-416 LREPYLNIILT
+416 LKEPYLNIILT

-435 EDFLK
+435 NDFLK
-440 KQGYKSPFKYPK
+440 EQGYKSPFQYPK
-452 SYSTAF
+452 SYPITF

-476 NYLKKS
+476 NYLKKL
-482 KQYNNTIIIICSD
+482 KQYNNTIIMICSD
-495 HEVPKASNQMGCSE
+495 HEVPEASKQMGCSE
-509 NLPIIILNSHIA
+509 DLPLMIINSHIA

-529 INQIDLYPTLLD
+529 INQIDLYPTLID

-554 SLLRDDYTNKITP
+554 SLLRDDYNDKITP
-567 AERHISNMIINGDYF
+567 EKRNISNMIINGDYF
-582 SQQKR
+582 SLCK

>member
-1 MNNLVK
+1 MNNLVSY
-7 HIIMS
+7 IAQS
-12 LKNKES
+12 WKNKVYR
-18 NKQYLTMLA
+18 KQYLIMLA
-27 LYLIMFIN
+27 LYLLMFIN
-35 EAYMHYEVYVTNYT
+35 EAYMHYEVYVSNYT
-49 PFACGM
+49 PFVCGR
-55 ALYYWGMDVTIIL
+55 AFYYWVMDIIIIL
-68 LFFYSVTIGR
+68 LFFYTVTLGR
-78 RKLAFILSYCFIN
+78 RKLAFTLSYGFIN

-108 NFDVLGESANFQGTW
+108 NFDVLGESSNFQGTW

-134 SDILLLLTTIL
+134 SDILLLLTTLL
-145 FICGLRILKDKHSY
+145 FICGLRILKDKNSY
-159 KNIFV
+159 KKIFV
-164 IFLIY
+164 VFLIY
-169 AFCYTCYIGSR
+169 TFCYTCYIGSR
-180 VINWHSIE
+180 VITWRSVDDI
-188 DMKIWLSTNYGEDLH
+188 KIWLTTNYGEELY
-203 HKYKYNQEYA
+203 HKYKFNQEYA
-213 IVHKGI
+213 VVHKGI
-219 VRTQIYCNLRWKS
+219 VITQIYCNLRWRS
-232 HKQKLSASEL
+232 HKQKLSTSDL
-242 QSIKIYIEDSNK
+242 QNIKLYIEDSNK

-269 NIIFIMVESY
+269 NIVFIMVESY
-279 MAAASKTKINGIEI
+279 MAAASKTKINGKEV
-293 MPNINSLMREKNSYA
+293 MPNINFLMRENNCYV

-352 PKLLR
+352 PKLLH
-357 EQKEYNTYITL
+357 EQKEYHTYITL
-368 PTGKNFWHQEEANK
+368 PTGKNFWHQEEANE

-416 LREPYLNIILT
+416 LKEPYLNIILT

-435 EDFLK
+435 NDFLK
-440 KQGYKSPFKYPK
+440 EQGYKSPFQYPK
-452 SYSTAF
+452 SYPITF

-482 KQYNNTIIIICSD
+482 KQYNNTIIMICSD
-495 HEVPKASNQMGCSE
+495 HEVPEASKQMGCPE
-509 NLPIIILNSHIA
+509 DLPLMIITSHIA
-521 KDKFYQGR
+521 TDKFYQGR
-529 INQIDLYPTLLD
+529 INQIDLYPTLID

-554 SLLRDDYTNKITP
+554 SLLRDDYNDKITP
-567 AERHISNMIINGDYF
+567 EKRNISNMIINGDYF
-582 SQQKR
+582 SLCK

>member
-1 MNNLVK
+1 MNNLVSY
-7 HIIMS
+7 IAQS
-12 LKNKES
+12 WKNKVYR
-18 NKQYLTMLA
+18 KQYLIMLA
-27 LYLIMFIN
+27 LYLLMFIN
-35 EAYMHYEVYVTNYT
+35 EAYMHYEVYVSNYT
-49 PFACGM
+49 PFVCGR
-55 ALYYWGMDVTIIL
+55 AFYYWVMDIIIIL
-68 LFFYSVTIGR
+68 LFFYTVTLGR
-78 RKLAFILSYCFIN
+78 RKLAFTLSYGFIN

-108 NFDVLGESANFQGTW
+108 NFDVLGESSNFQGTW

-134 SDILLLLTTIL
+134 SDILLLLTTLL
-145 FICGLRILKDKHSY
+145 FICGLRILKDKNSY

-164 IFLIY
+164 VFLIY
-169 AFCYTCYIGSR
+169 TFCYTCYIGSR
-180 VINWHSIE
+180 VITWRSVDDI
-188 DMKIWLSTNYGEDLH
+188 KIWLTTNYGEELY
-203 HKYKYNQEYA
+203 HKYKFNQEYA
-213 IVHKGI
+213 VVHKGI
-219 VRTQIYCNLRWKS
+219 VITQIYCNLRWRS
-232 HKQKLSASEL
+232 HKQKLSTSDL
-242 QSIKIYIEDSNK
+242 QNIKLYIEDSNK

-269 NIIFIMVESY
+269 NIVFIMVESY
-279 MAAASKTKINGIEI
+279 MAAASKTKINGKEV
-293 MPNINSLMREKNSYA
+293 MPNINSLMRENNCYV

-352 PKLLR
+352 PKLLH
-357 EQKEYNTYITL
+357 EQKEYHTYITL
-368 PTGKNFWHQEEANK
+368 PTGKNFWHQEEANE

-416 LREPYLNIILT
+416 LKEPYLNIILT

-435 EDFLK
+435 NDFLK
-440 KQGYKSPFKYPK
+440 EQGYKSPFQYPK
-452 SYSTAF
+452 SYPITF

-476 NYLKKS
+476 KS
-482 KQYNNTIIIICSD
+482 KQYNNTIIMICSD
-495 HEVPKASNQMGCSE
+495 HEVPEASKQMGCPE
-509 NLPIIILNSHIA
+509 DLPLMIINSHIA
-521 KDKFYQGR
+521 NDKFYQGR
-529 INQIDLYPTLLD
+529 INQIDLYPTLID

-554 SLLRDDYTNKITP
+554 SLLRDDYNDKITP
-567 AERHISNMIINGDYF
+567 EKRNISNMIINGDYF
-582 SQQKR
+582 SLCK

>member
-1 MNNLVK
+1 MNNLVSY
-7 HIIMS
+7 IAQS
-12 LKNKES
+12 WKNKVYR
-18 NKQYLTMLA
+18 KQYLIMLA
-27 LYLIMFIN
+27 LYLLMFIN
-35 EAYMHYEVYVTNYT
+35 EAYMHYEVYVSNYT
-49 PFACGM
+49 PFVCGR
-55 ALYYWGMDVTIIL
+55 AFYYWVMDIIIIL
-68 LFFYSVTIGR
+68 LFFYTVTLGR
-78 RKLAFILSYCFIN
+78 RKLAFTLSYGFIN

-108 NFDVLGESANFQGTW
+108 NFDVLGESSNFQGTW

-134 SDILLLLTTIL
+134 SDILLLLTTLL
-145 FICGLRILKDKHSY
+145 FICGLRILKDKNSY

-164 IFLIY
+164 VFLIY
-169 AFCYTCYIGSR
+169 TFCYTCYIGSR
-180 VINWHSIE
+180 VITWRSVDDI
-188 DMKIWLSTNYGEDLH
+188 KIWLTTNYGEELY
-203 HKYKYNQEYA
+203 HKYKFNQEYA
-213 IVHKGI
+213 VVHKGI
-219 VRTQIYCNLRWKS
+219 VITQIYCNLRWRS
-232 HKQKLSASEL
+232 HKQKLSTSDL
-242 QSIKIYIEDSNK
+242 QNIKLYIEDSNK

-269 NIIFIMVESY
+269 NIVFIMVESY
-279 MAAASKTKINGIEI
+279 MAAASKTKINGKEV
-293 MPNINSLMREKNSYA
+293 MPNINSLMRENNCYV

-352 PKLLR
+352 PKLLH
-357 EQKEYNTYITL
+357 EQKEYHTYITL
-368 PTGKNFWHQEEANK
+368 PTGKNFWHQEEANE

-416 LREPYLNIILT
+416 LKEPYLNIILT

-435 EDFLK
+435 NDFLK
-440 KQGYKSPFKYPK
+440 EQGYKSPFQYPK
-452 SYSTAF
+452 SYPITF

-463 KCYYTDAQIGKYI
+463 KCYYTDVQIGKYI

-482 KQYNNTIIIICSD
+482 KQYNNTIIMICSD
-495 HEVPKASNQMGCSE
+495 HEVPEASKQMGCPE
-509 NLPIIILNSHIA
+509 DLPLMIINSHIA

-529 INQIDLYPTLLD
+529 INQIDLYPTLID

-554 SLLRDDYTNKITP
+554 SLLRDDYNDKITP
-567 AERHISNMIINGDYF
+567 EKRNISNMIINGDYF
-582 SQQKR
+582 SLCK

>member
-1 MNNLVK
+1 MNNLVSY
-7 HIIMS
+7 IAQS
-12 LKNKES
+12 WKNKVYR
-18 NKQYLTMLA
+18 KQYLIMLA
-27 LYLIMFIN
+27 LYLLMFIN
-35 EAYMHYEVYVTNYT
+35 EAYMHYEVYVSNYT
-49 PFACGM
+49 PFVCGR
-55 ALYYWGMDVTIIL
+55 AFYYWVMDIIIIL
-68 LFFYSVTIGR
+68 LFFYTVTLGR
-78 RKLAFILSYCFIN
+78 RKLAFTLSYGFIN

-108 NFDVLGESANFQGTW
+108 NFDVLGESSNFQGTW

-134 SDILLLLTTIL
+134 SDILLLLTTLL
-145 FICGLRILKDKHSY
+145 FICGLRILKDKNSY

-164 IFLIY
+164 VFLIY
-169 AFCYTCYIGSR
+169 TFCYTCYIGSR
-180 VINWHSIE
+180 VITWRSVDDI
-188 DMKIWLSTNYGEDLH
+188 KIWLTTNYGEELY
-203 HKYKYNQEYA
+203 HKYKFNQEYA
-213 IVHKGI
+213 VVHKGI
-219 VRTQIYCNLRWKS
+219 VITQIYCNLRWRS
-232 HKQKLSASEL
+232 HKQKLSTSDL
-242 QSIKIYIEDSNK
+242 QNIKLYIEDSNK

-269 NIIFIMVESY
+269 NIVFIMVESY
-279 MAAASKTKINGIEI
+279 MAAASKTKINGKEV
-293 MPNINSLMREKNSYA
+293 MPNINSLMRENNCYV

-352 PKLLR
+352 PKLLH
-357 EQKEYNTYITL
+357 EQKEYHTYITL
-368 PTGKNFWHQEEANK
+368 PTGKNFWHQEEANE

-416 LREPYLNIILT
+416 LKEPYLNIILT

-435 EDFLK
+435 NDFLK
-440 KQGYKSPFKYPK
+440 EQGYKSPFQYTK
-452 SYSTAF
+452 SYPITF

-482 KQYNNTIIIICSD
+482 KQYNNTIIMICSD
-495 HEVPKASNQMGCSE
+495 HEVPEASKQMGCSE
-509 NLPIIILNSHIA
+509 DLPLMIINSHIA

-529 INQIDLYPTLLD
+529 INQIDLYPTLID

-554 SLLRDDYTNKITP
+554 SLLRDDYNDKITP
-567 AERHISNMIINGDYF
+567 EKRNISNMIINGDYF
-582 SQQKR
+582 SLCK

>member
-1 MNNLVK
+1 MNNLVSY
-7 HIIMS
+7 IAQS
-12 LKNKES
+12 WKNKVYR
-18 NKQYLTMLA
+18 KQYLIMLA
-27 LYLIMFIN
+27 LYLLMFIN
-35 EAYMHYEVYVTNYT
+35 EAYMHYEVYVSNYT
-49 PFACGM
+49 PFVCGR
-55 ALYYWGMDVTIIL
+55 AFYYWVMDIIIIL
-68 LFFYSVTIGR
+68 LFFYTVTLGR
-78 RKLAFILSYCFIN
+78 RKLAFTLSYGFIN

-108 NFDVLGESANFQGTW
+108 NFDVLGESSNFQGTW

-134 SDILLLLTTIL
+134 SDILLLLTTLL
-145 FICGLRILKDKHSY
+145 FICGLRILKDKNSY

-164 IFLIY
+164 VFLIY
-169 AFCYTCYIGSR
+169 TFCYTCYIGSR
-180 VINWHSIE
+180 VITWRSVDDI
-188 DMKIWLSTNYGEDLH
+188 KIWLTTNYGEELY
-203 HKYKYNQEYA
+203 HKYKFNQEYA
-213 IVHKGI
+213 VVHKGI
-219 VRTQIYCNLRWKS
+219 VITQIYCNLRWRS
-232 HKQKLSASEL
+232 HKQKLSTSDL
-242 QSIKIYIEDSNK
+242 QNIKLYIEDSNK

-269 NIIFIMVESY
+269 NIVFIMVESY
-279 MAAASKTKINGIEI
+279 MAAASKTKINGKEV
-293 MPNINSLMREKNSYA
+293 MPNINSLMRENNCYV

-344 IKNEVIAF
+344 IKNEIIAF
-352 PKLLR
+352 PKLLH
-357 EQKEYNTYITL
+357 EQKEYHTYITL
-368 PTGKNFWHQEEANK
+368 PTGKNFWHQEEANE

-416 LREPYLNIILT
+416 LKEPYLNIILT

-435 EDFLK
+435 NDFLK
-440 KQGYKSPFKYPK
+440 EQGYKSPFQYPK
-452 SYSTAF
+452 SYPITF

-482 KQYNNTIIIICSD
+482 KQYNNTIIMICSD
-495 HEVPKASNQMGCSE
+495 HEVPEASKQMGCPE
-509 NLPIIILNSHIA
+509 DLPLMIINSHIA

-529 INQIDLYPTLLD
+529 INQIDLYPTLID

-554 SLLRDDYTNKITP
+554 SLLRDDYNDKITP
-567 AERHISNMIINGDYF
+567 EKRNISNMIINGDYF
-582 SQQKR
+582 SLCK